1 MERLTAPIEI
11 KEARG
16 DGSFTG
22 YAAVFGNV
30 DLGNDVILPG
40 AFYEV
45 KTTRDG
51 KVRIAMNHDLRKLA
65 GTASFEQ
72 DERGLRVHG
81 QLALDVSYVRDA
93 YELMKAGVLDGLSVG
108 FDIPPGGAE
117 WEGSGSSAVRR
128 IKRAVLWEF
137 SLVPF
142 GMNPEALVDTVKAA
156 SIRDFETQLRG
167 LGYSQREAKA
177 LAAGGFKSLGHRD
190 GDPDSGMLAD
200 ELKNLKTLLNWS
212 EK

>member
-40 AFYEV
+40 AFSEV

-51 KVRIAMNHDLRKLA
+51 MVRIAMNHDLRKLA
-65 GTASFEQ
+65 GKASFQQ
-72 DERGLRVHG
+72 DDRGLRVEG
-81 QLALDVSYVRDA
+81 QLTLAVGYVKDA

-108 FDIPPGGAE
+108 FDIPDGGSV
-117 WEGSGSSAVRR
+117 WEETGKGLIRKIS
-128 IKRAVLWEF
+128 RAVLWEF

-156 SIRDFETQLRG
+156 SIRDFEAQLRC